1 MTKNSEERKKRI
13 STQSSIT
20 NISIDRCQ
28 CQFHV
33 YVQNIFARINLGQ
46 IYCQNIENVGRNCFQ
61 LSFVLVVKCTYI
73 RALVNKFNWNFPRTC
88 LTLKL
93 LVLIKWET
101 CQFSPCPLLVWR
113 RKCFTAS
120 LGGIKSSSNGFDY
133 RRFFSIFPL
142 PLSTVENEYNYPIIA
157 FFELKKCVEKARN
170 TFFF

>member
-73 RALVNKFNWNFPRTC
+73 RALVNKFN
-88 LTLKL
+88 
-93 LVLIKWET
+93 
-101 CQFSPCPLLVWR
+101 
-113 RKCFTAS
+113 
-120 LGGIKSSSNGFDY
+120 
-133 RRFFSIFPL
+133 
-142 PLSTVENEYNYPIIA
+142 
-157 FFELKKCVEKARN
+157 
-170 TFFF
+170 